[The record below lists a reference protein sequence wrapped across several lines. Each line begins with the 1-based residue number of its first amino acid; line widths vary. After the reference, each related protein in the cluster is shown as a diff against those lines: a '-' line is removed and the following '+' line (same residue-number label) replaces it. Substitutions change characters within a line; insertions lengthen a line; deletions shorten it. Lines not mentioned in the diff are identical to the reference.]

1 LFIAETS
8 QIHHMLVVDK
18 HIHHRSSMGFGT
30 GIILGLGAGAAKQMH
45 KIGRRS
51 LKDMK
56 TRKSLDPK
64 ECIAFEDTPVSPRG
78 VVSCCIQWV
87 YQECKQE
94 KVEYVDN
101 NKDHWDHWGYKPVGF
116 DILAG
121 AYKRW
126 MRTAVVLVILA
137 NLKINV
143 SRLCSSK
150 IRQSGI
156 WKD

>member
-1 LFIAETS
+1 
-8 QIHHMLVVDK
+8 M
-18 HIHHRSSMGFGT
+18 
-30 GIILGLGAGAAKQMH
+30 KQMH
-45 KIGRRS
+45 TIRRRR
-51 LKDMK
+51 LEYKK

-64 ECIAFEDTPVSPRG
+64 ECIAFDNMPEDSQ
-78 VVSCCIQWV
+78 VVSCIIEGV

-101 NKDHWDHWGYKPVGF
+101 NKEHWEHWGYKPVGF